1 MKQQIERFLE
11 AYRRLEAVAP
21 KVLTK
26 EQQRGSGGVVAR
38 LIRHPKFAPYRE
50 ELDCCREVRNLLT
63 HEVQVDGQPAVIPS
77 GAMIAFLEKIIEL
90 IENPKR
96 VKDCMTP
103 LYKLLV
109 VREDTPVLAVLQEMW
124 QRGLSRVPLLEDGV
138 VAGMLSLETLFH
150 VTMDEVK
157 ITPHTRVRD
166 IRSYLSLDGA
176 PHTHYTFVPPETTVD
191 TAEVIFREGQGRKNK
206 LRALLVTED
215 GVPSGTLLGIVS
227 PYDVLGQ

>member
-1 MKQQIERFLE
+1 MKQQTERFLE
-11 AYRRLEAVAP
+11 VYRRLEAVAP
-21 KVLTK
+21 KVLSK
-26 EQQRGSGGVVAR
+26 EQQRGNGGIVAR
-38 LIRHPKFAPYRE
+38 LVRHPKFAAYRE

-77 GAMIAFLEKIIEL
+77 GAMISFLEKIIEL

-103 LYKLLV
+103 LSHLLV
-109 VREDTPVLAVLQEMW
+109 VENDTPVLEIMEEMW
-124 QRGLSRVPLLEDGV
+124 RRGLSRVPLLEGGV
-138 VAGMLSLETLFH
+138 VRGMLSLEAIFH
-150 VTMDEVK
+150 VTMDGVRV
-157 ITPHTRVRD
+157 TADTRVGEVRN
-166 IRSYLSLDGA
+166 YLALDGA
-176 PHTHYTFVPPETTVD
+176 PHTHYTFVSPETTVD

>member
-1 MKQQIERFLE
+1 MKQQTERFLE

-26 EQQRGSGGVVAR
+26 EQQRGNGGVVAR
-38 LIRHPKFAPYRE
+38 LIRHPKFASYRE

-63 HEVQVDGQPAVIPS
+63 HEVQVEGQPAVIPS
-77 GAMIAFLEKIIEL
+77 GAMIAFLEKMIEL

-103 LYKLLV
+103 LYRLLV
-109 VREDTPVLAVLQEMW
+109 VEDDTLVLETMEEMW
-124 QRGLSRVPLLEDGV
+124 QRGLSRVPLLVGGV
-138 VAGMLSLETLFH
+138 VKGMLSLEAIFH
-150 VTMDEVK
+150 VTMDGVE
-157 ITPHTRVRD
+157 ITPETRVREV
-166 IRSYLSLDGA
+166 RRYLTLDGA
-176 PHTHYTFVPPETTVD
+176 PHTHYTFVSPETTIDV
-191 TAEVIFREGQGRKNK
+191 AETIFREGQGRKNK

-215 GVPSGTLLGIVS
+215 GAASAKLLGIVS